1 MEDINRLVSVNMLN
15 FAPLAISPIATL
27 I

>member
-15 FAPLAISPIATL
+15 FAPLAIYPIATL